1 MFNLSLTQ
9 IATIVVLAVATNAHI
24 GSYNKP
30 QLSLANQMNIL
41 RVATEGENQGKRI
54 LYSIPDANPMS
65 YEKFVFR
72 CEYQGGFGAWN
83 LNDGKSE
90 KTCFAKAK

>member
-1 MFNLSLTQ
+1 MLNLSIKQ
-9 IATIVVLAVATNAHI
+9 IATIVILAVVTNVHI

-30 QLSLANQMNIL
+30 QQSLANQLNIL
-41 RVATEGENQGKRI
+41 RVANQGENQGKRI
-54 LYSIPDANPMS
+54 MYSIPDENPMS
-65 YEKFVFR
+65 YETFASR

-83 LNDGKSE
+83 LNSGKSE